1 MAVIPVLDTK
11 SITANQAVFYKKRRM
26 KNKEVL
32 GLLRE
37 NKVSIAHEDDR
48 SPIEIAVSL
57 GLVATQ
63 NEVEI
68 PEQPSGIIET
78 NG

>member
-1 MAVIPVLDTK
+1 
-11 SITANQAVFYKKRRM
+11 M

-37 NKVSIAHEDDR
+37 NKVLIAPEDDR